1 MKIYFATGNAHK
13 RIEMQQIFSSSTIV
27 MPSDEG
33 IEFDPDET
41 GSSFFEN
48 SLLKVRALWDK
59 VHAPVLAD
67 DSGLCVD
74 CLGGAPGIFS
84 SRYAGPEF
92 MHGRPD
98 GKKIDQSE
106 QNRMLIEQAND
117 TGSTNRSCR
126 YVCAMVFMVTPDHFY
141 SAQETMEGEL
151 IDSLSLA
158 AGTGGFGYDP
168 IVTLPQF
175 GKTVAQIS
183 AEEKNAISHR
193 GKAARALLCIINS
206 L

>member
-13 RIEMQQIFSSSTIV
+13 RTEMQQIFSGSTIV

-33 IEFDPDET
+33 IEFDPEET

-48 SLLKVRALWDK
+48 SLIKARALWEQ

-84 SRYAGPEF
+84 SRYAGPDF

-98 GKKIDQSE
+98 GIKITQSE

-117 TGSTNRSCR
+117 TGSKNRSCR
-126 YVCAMVFMVTPDHFY
+126 YVCAMVLMVTPDRFY
-141 SAQETMEGEL
+141 CAQETMEGEL
-151 IDSLSLA
+151 ICTLSLA

-168 IVTLPQF
+168 IVMLPQF

-183 AEEKNAISHR
+183 AEEKNAVSHR
-193 GKAARALLCIINS
+193 GKAARALS
-206 L
+206 